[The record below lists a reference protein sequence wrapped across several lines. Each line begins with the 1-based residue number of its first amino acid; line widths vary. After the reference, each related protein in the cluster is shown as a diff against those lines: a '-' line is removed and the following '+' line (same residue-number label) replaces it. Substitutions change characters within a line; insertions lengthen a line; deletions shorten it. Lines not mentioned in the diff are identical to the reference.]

1 MPQDSSYDE
10 VRAILAAAGTRVGV
24 PVHDARLLRSHSN
37 ASFALPS
44 VGLVVRIAT
53 NPDALN
59 RVAASIAVT
68 RWLAG
73 RGFPC
78 VVPADI
84 DDQPLVEAGRIV
96 SVWRYVPTKPAPPPA
111 GAELGGLLRDLHQQP
126 GPPYPLG
133 RFGDPFASVA
143 SAMEEAPEAMSEADR
158 SWLSD
163 RITSLRARWSA
174 MDFPRSSG
182 LIHGDAHIGNLMRA
196 ASGEIVL
203 GDWDHVAV
211 GPREWDLIQIHYMHR
226 RFGHATSDD
235 IEGFT
240 AAYGWD
246 ARDWQGLDTLVA
258 IREITGF
265 SPYIRTAR
273 AKPFSR
279 EQLVHRLSTLQDRD
293 TAARWQSPPE
303 D

>member
-44 VGLVVRIAT
+44 AGLVVRIAT

-84 DDQPLVEAGRIV
+84 DDQPSVEAGRVV

-143 SAMEEAPEAMSEADR
+143 SAMEEAPEAMSEANR

-163 RITSLRARWSA
+163 RITSLRALWSA
-174 MDFPRSSG
+174 MDFPWSSG

-203 GDWDHVAV
+203 GDWD
-211 GPREWDLIQIHYMHR
+211 L
-226 RFGHATSDD
+226 
-235 IEGFT
+235 EGFT

-258 IREITGF
+258 VREITGL